1 MGSNY
6 ITLQI
11 QIITMFRIVQNHVK
25 PLRDSGVKFGDKI
38 PRTDPTNI
46 YTALNYFVD
55 TDKQFN
61 LQLIQKPP

>member
-1 MGSNY
+1 
-6 ITLQI
+6 
-11 QIITMFRIVQNHVK
+11 MFRIVQNHVK

>member
-1 MGSNY
+1 
-6 ITLQI
+6 
-11 QIITMFRIVQNHVK
+11 MFKIVQNQVK
-25 PLRDSGVKFGDKI
+25 PLRDSGVRFGDKI
-38 PRTDPTNI
+38 PRTDPINI